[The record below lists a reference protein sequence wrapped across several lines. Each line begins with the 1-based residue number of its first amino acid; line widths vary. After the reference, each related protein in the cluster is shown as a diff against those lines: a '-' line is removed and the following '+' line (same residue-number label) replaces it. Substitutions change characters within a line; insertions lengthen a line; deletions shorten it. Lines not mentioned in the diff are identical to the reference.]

1 MSTDIQLLAHLQKE
15 IAKIREEQ
23 VSFLAASRAETY
35 DEYKKICGVIRG
47 LNLTDQLINDLV
59 QKMENE

>member
-1 MSTDIQLLAHLQKE
+1 VSTDIQLLAHLQRE

-47 LNLTDQLINDLV
+47 LNLTDQVINDLV
-59 QKMENE
+59 QKLEKE